1 MAELLLEFFSEEI
14 PARMQRG
21 AAADL
26 ARLLGAELARR
37 GLAAENV
44 EAFAGPRRLAAV
56 ATGVP
61 RRRPD
66 TREKRRGPRV
76 GAPDRAIRGF
86 LRSAGL
92 ESLDSC
98 ERRETPKGA
107 FWFAVTERK
116 GAPTAALLP
125 EAVRAVA
132 EAMPWPKSMR
142 WGAGRLRWV
151 RPLRGV
157 LCLFDGAVIPGALPL
172 GDGAA
177 RIAFSGAAA
186 GHRWMAPAPIAVSSF
201 ADYRAKL
208 EAAYVVCDGAE
219 RARRIAAGARA
230 LAAEAG
236 LEFRPDPALLEE
248 AAGLVEWPVPLI
260 GAIDAAFMALPPE
273 VLATAMKTHQK
284 YFPLYRQGGAP
295 ADRFIVVANIEA
307 PDGGAAIRAGNER
320 VLRARL
326 HDARFF
332 WDRDREE
339 TLESRAPRLDDVVFH
354 ARLGSVGDKRRRLEA
369 LAPAIARRV
378 PGAAPDAAARAARLC
393 KADLVTR
400 TVIEFP
406 ELQGVMGRYYAL
418 HDGEAPEVADAIAGH
433 YAPAGAGGACPEAPL
448 SAALALADR
457 LDTLA
462 GFFMIGERP
471 TGSRDP
477 FALRR
482 AALGTIRIIME
493 RGLRLPL
500 RALAETAAA
509 GHGAESPPD
518 AAAAVLAFVEERLR
532 IHMRDRG
539 LRHDVAGAVFAV
551 ADDDDLV
558 RLRRRADSLAAFLA
572 TADGADLLAAFRRAA
587 NIVRMEEKR
596 DGAAHRGAVDA
607 EALAEPAEIALA
619 GGLDR
624 AGRAIAAA
632 LSDERFD
639 DAMRALAALRGP
651 VDRFFDE
658 VTVNAPDAR
667 LRANRLRLLARI
679 REALSAVADFSKIE
693 GAPRA

>member
-1 MAELLLEFFSEEI
+1 MAELLLEFRSEEI

-21 AAADL
+21 AAAEL

-37 GLAAENV
+37 GLSADSA

-56 ATGVP
+56 ASGVP

-66 TREKRRGPRV
+66 TREERRGPRV
-76 GAPDRAIRGF
+76 GAPDRAVQGF

-92 ESLDSC
+92 ESLSQC
-98 ERRETPKGA
+98 ERRETPKGS
-107 FWFAVTERK
+107 FWFAALERR
-116 GAPTAALLP
+116 GAPAAELLP
-125 EAVRAVA
+125 EIVRAVA

-142 WGAGRLRWV
+142 WGAGRFRWV

-157 LCLFDGAVIPGALPL
+157 LCIFDGAVVPGALPL
-172 GDGAA
+172 GGGLDP
-177 RIAFSGAAA
+177 IPFSGATA
-186 GHRWMAPAPIAVSSF
+186 GHRWMAPAPVAVASF
-201 ADYRAKL
+201 AEYRAKL
-208 EAAYVVCDGAE
+208 EAACVVCDGAE
-219 RARRIAAGARA
+219 RARRIADGARK
-230 LAAEAG
+230 LAARAG
-236 LEFRPDPALLEE
+236 LEFRADPALLEE
-248 AAGLVEWPVPLI
+248 TAGLVEWPVPLL
-260 GAIDAAFMALPPE
+260 GAIDADFMTLPPE

-284 YFPLYRQGGAP
+284 YFPLYRKDGAS

-307 PDGGAAIRAGNER
+307 PDGGAAVRAGNER

-332 WDRDREE
+332 RDRDREAA
-339 TLESRAPRLDDVVFH
+339 LESRAPRLDNVVFH

-369 LAPAIARRV
+369 LAPAVARHV
-378 PGAAPDAAARAARLC
+378 PGAAPEAAARAARLC

-400 TVIEFP
+400 MVVEFP
-406 ELQGVMGRYYAL
+406 ELQGVMGRYYARA
-418 HDGEAPEVADAIAGH
+418 DGEAPEVADAIAEH

-471 TGSRDP
+471 TGSKDP

-482 AALGTIRIIME
+482 AALGAIRIVME
-493 RGLRLPL
+493 RRLRLPL
-500 RALAETAAA
+500 HALAEAAAA
-509 GHGAESPPD
+509 GYGAEAPAGV
-518 AAAAVLAFVEERLR
+518 AADILAFAAERLR
-532 IHMRDRG
+532 VHMRDRG

-551 ADDDDLV
+551 TGDDDLV
-558 RLRRRADSLAAFLA
+558 RLRRRADALAAFLD
-572 TADGADLLAAFRRAA
+572 TAAGADLLAAFRRAA
-587 NIVRMEEKR
+587 NIVRREEKR
-596 DGAAHRGAVDA
+596 DGAAHDGPVERGALTQPA
-607 EALAEPAEIALA
+607 ELALAD
-619 GGLDR
+619 GLDR
-624 AGRAIAAA
+624 AARDIAGA
-632 LSDERFD
+632 LAGERFD
-639 DAMRALAALRGP
+639 DAMRALARLRGP

-658 VTVNAPDAR
+658 VTVNAAEPR

-693 GAPRA
+693 GARRA